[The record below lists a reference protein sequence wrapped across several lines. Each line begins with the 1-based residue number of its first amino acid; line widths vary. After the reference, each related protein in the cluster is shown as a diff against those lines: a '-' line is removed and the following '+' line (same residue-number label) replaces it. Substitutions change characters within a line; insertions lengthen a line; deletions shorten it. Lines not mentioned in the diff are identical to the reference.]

1 MLDKKIEEI
10 DKIGKKLAKYLK
22 KLDISTVKD
31 LLYYFPYRY
40 EDWSK
45 IKKISD
51 IAIGEP
57 VTIKG
62 KIEQL
67 QNRRSYY
74 RKKIITE
81 AILSDNTGKIKI
93 IWFHQP
99 YLIKVLKKGDT
110 IYVSG
115 TVEIGEGGWQLTHP
129 VYEKASGRRTHTG
142 RIVPIY
148 PLTQKITQKQIRY
161 LTSKVIKYIS
171 YIQEWLPYEVRK
183 KADLIPLKTALKY
196 IHFPSKWE
204 EIQKAEE
211 RLKFDE
217 LFLINLHSRQI
228 KQHTKHLKAYQVKFL
243 KEETKK
249 FISQLPFDLTSDQK
263 KAAWDILKDIQK
275 SHPSGRLLNGDV
287 GSGKTITCSLAIL
300 NTLLNGLQAAYMAP
314 TEILARQQYQ
324 NFSKLFA
331 KYSFKIALIT
341 SKDVKI
347 NNKNIKKQELK
358 KLIKKGEVNLVI
370 GTHAL
375 IQESVKWK
383 NLALAIV
390 DEQHRFGVKQRA
402 AFTTQE
408 GEYMPHFLSM
418 TATPIPRTL
427 ALVLY
432 NDLNISIIRQMPK
445 GRKPIKTYFVPQ
457 EKKGECLRFIHKKI
471 KEGRQVYVICPLI
484 DPSDKLGKRAAVEEY
499 EKLKNIFPDVNIG
512 LLHGKMKS
520 EEKEKIMQEFAQG
533 KIDILVS
540 TPVIEVGIDVPN
552 ATCMIIESAER
563 FGLAQLHQLRGRVG
577 RGKYQSYCFLFSDST
592 SQESIR
598 RLKTLVSC
606 SDGFKLAEKDLE
618 YRGPGQ
624 IYGVKQHG
632 FNDMLTIA
640 KLTDYHII
648 KKVQQI
654 SEYLFQTSP
663 DLSQY
668 PTIKQKLEA
677 FSKQVHLE

>member
-51 IAIGEP
+51 ISISEP

-81 AILSDNTGKIKI
+81 AILSDETGKIKI

-99 YLIKVLKKGDT
+99 YLTKVLKKGDT

-129 VYEKASGRRTHTG
+129 VYEKVSGRRTHTG
-142 RIVPIY
+142 RIVPVY

-161 LTSKVIKYIS
+161 LTSKAVQYIS

-228 KQHTKHLKAYQVKFL
+228 KQNLQSQKAYQVKFL

-263 KAAWDILKDIQK
+263 KAAWDIIKDIQK

-300 NTLLNGLQAAYMAP
+300 NTLLNGFQVAYMAP

-324 NFSKLFA
+324 NFIKLFA
-331 KYSFKIALIT
+331 KYPFKTALIT

-358 KLIKKGEVNLVI
+358 KLIKKGEANLVI

-402 AFTTQE
+402 AFTTQA
-408 GEYMPHFLSM
+408 GEYVPHFLSM
-418 TATPIPRTL
+418 SATPIPRTL

-457 EKKGECLRFIHKKI
+457 EKKGECLRFVHKKI

-484 DPSDKLGKRAAVEEY
+484 DPSDKLGKKAAVEEY
-499 EKLKNIFPDVNIG
+499 EKMKNIFPDVNIG

-577 RGKYQSYCFLFSDST
+577 RGKHQSYCFLFSDST

-648 KKVQQI
+648 KKVRQI

>member
-51 IAIGEP
+51 IYISEP

-81 AILSDNTGKIKI
+81 AILSDETGKIKI

-99 YLIKVLKKGDT
+99 YLTKVLKKGDT

-129 VYEKASGRRTHTG
+129 VYEKVSGRRTHTG
-142 RIVPIY
+142 RIVPVY

-161 LTSKVIKYIS
+161 LTSKAVQYIS

-228 KQHTKHLKAYQVKFL
+228 KQNLQSQKAYQVKFL

-263 KAAWDILKDIQK
+263 KAAWDIIKDIQK

-300 NTLLNGLQAAYMAP
+300 NTLLNGFQVAYMAP

-324 NFSKLFA
+324 NFIKLFA
-331 KYSFKIALIT
+331 KYPFKTALIT

-358 KLIKKGEVNLVI
+358 KLIKKGEANLVI

-402 AFTTQE
+402 AFTTQA
-408 GEYMPHFLSM
+408 GEYVPHFLSM
-418 TATPIPRTL
+418 SATPIPRTL

-457 EKKGECLRFIHKKI
+457 EKKGECLRFVHKKI

-484 DPSDKLGKRAAVEEY
+484 DPSDKLGKKAAVEEY
-499 EKLKNIFPDVNIG
+499 EKMKNIFPDVNIG

-577 RGKYQSYCFLFSDST
+577 RGKHQSYCFLFSDST

-648 KKVQQI
+648 KKVRQI